1 MTDIEAGRIDC
12 VVVYKVDRLS
22 RSLLDFA
29 RIMGVFEKHAITF
42 VSTTQ
47 QFDTSVPVGRLTLN
61 LLLTFAQFER
71 EIISER
77 TRDKKA
83 ASRQRGQWIGG
94 YLPLGY
100 DLDPPGG
107 RLVVNEREVQQV
119 RDIFCLFEKMRS
131 LEATLEEVNRRGW
144 KRKSWITRK
153 GVVCGGGPFTEGTL
167 LRLLTNEL
175 YNGRVIYKGKRYR
188 GEQAAIVGGRQ
199 WKNVQTILSR
209 RIPKRGA
216 ERTKQ
221 GALLKG
227 VLYCP
232 SCNRPMQHTYT
243 SRNEQRYRYYVC
255 TKGEHGCRN
264 RTAAVRLEASVLER
278 LAEVAQNHAVLGKLV
293 RMCAAQ
299 SMVSPELLARLH
311 LWVERVTYS
320 QKTGEVSI
328 QLRTKEAKRHG
339 IG

>member
-1 MTDIEAGRIDC
+1 
-12 VVVYKVDRLS
+12 
-22 RSLLDFA
+22 
-29 RIMGVFEKHAITF
+29 
-42 VSTTQ
+42 
-47 QFDTSVPVGRLTLN
+47 
-61 LLLTFAQFER
+61 
-71 EIISER
+71 
-77 TRDKKA
+77 
-83 ASRQRGQWIGG
+83 
-94 YLPLGY
+94 
-100 DLDPPGG
+100 
-107 RLVVNEREVQQV
+107 
-119 RDIFCLFEKMRS
+119 
-131 LEATLEEVNRRGW
+131 
-144 KRKSWITRK
+144 
-153 GVVCGGGPFTEGTL
+153 
-167 LRLLTNEL
+167 LLTNEL

-216 ERTKQ
+216 ERNKQ

-232 SCNRPMQHTYT
+232 SCNQPMRHTYT